1 MLFYSI
7 IEIFMIKLHVFDIKF
22 VDLLITE
29 LSYITW
35 FLLIKSIEV
44 LLFDSFKELLL
55 LLLLISSLIM
65 LLFIIFVRVLLLV
78 FYSKYVLFFITL
90 FKSLIIVNSL
100 L

>member
-7 IEIFMIKLHVFDIKF
+7 IEIFVIKLNVFNIKF
-22 VDLLITE
+22 VDSLIIE

-44 LLFDSFKELLL
+44 LLLDSFKE

-78 FYSKYVLFFITL
+78 FYSKYVLFFIIS
-90 FKSLIIVNSL
+90 FNSLIIVNASL
-100 L
+100 